1 MASVERHAEISAN
14 FLERAEDSLRAG
26 DLLQASEKA
35 WGAVAHCLKSI
46 AERRN
51 LPHGSH
57 AALTIIV
64 NRLANESDEH
74 NRVIQLY
81 RRVGFLHS
89 NFYEDWFKRETVAR
103 GVRSARELTAL
114 LQEIA

>member
-1 MASVERHAEISAN
+1 MASAERHDEISAI
-14 FLERAEDSLRAG
+14 FLDRAEDSLRAG

-46 AERRN
+46 AKRRN
-51 LPHGSH
+51 MPSGSH
-57 AALTIIV
+57 AALTILV

-74 NRVIQLY
+74 DRIIQLY
-81 RRVGFLHS
+81 RRMGFLHS
-89 NFYEDWFKRETVAR
+89 NFYEDWFKRETVER

-114 LQEIA
+114 LEEVA

>member
-1 MASVERHAEISAN
+1 MASAERHDEISAI
-14 FLERAEDSLRAG
+14 FLDRAEDSLRAG

-46 AERRN
+46 AKRRN
-51 LPHGSH
+51 MPSGSR
-57 AALTIIV
+57 AALTILV

-74 NRVIQLY
+74 DRIIQLY
-81 RRVGFLHS
+81 RRMGFLHS
-89 NFYEDWFKRETVAR
+89 NFYEDWFKPETVER

>member
-1 MASVERHAEISAN
+1 MASAERHDEISAI
-14 FLERAEDSLRAG
+14 FLDRAEDSLRAG

-46 AERRN
+46 AKRRN
-51 LPHGSH
+51 MPSGSH
-57 AALTIIV
+57 AALTILV

-74 NRVIQLY
+74 DRIIQLY
-81 RRVGFLHS
+81 RRMGFLHS
-89 NFYEDWFKRETVAR
+89 NFYEDWFKRETVER

-114 LQEIA
+114 LQEVA

>member
-1 MASVERHAEISAN
+1 MASAERHDEISGI
-14 FLERAEDSLRAG
+14 FLDRAEDSLRAG

-46 AERRN
+46 AKRRN
-51 LPHGSH
+51 MPSGSH
-57 AALTIIV
+57 AALTILV

-74 NRVIQLY
+74 DRIIQLY

-89 NFYEDWFKRETVAR
+89 NFYEDWFKRETVER

-114 LQEIA
+114 LEEVA

>member
-1 MASVERHAEISAN
+1 MASAERHDEISAI
-14 FLERAEDSLRAG
+14 FLDRAEDSLRAG

-46 AERRN
+46 AKRRN
-51 LPHGSH
+51 MPSGSH
-57 AALTIIV
+57 AALTILI

-74 NRVIQLY
+74 DRIIQLY
-81 RRVGFLHS
+81 RRMGFLHS
-89 NFYEDWFKRETVAR
+89 NFYEDWFKQETVER

>member
-1 MASVERHAEISAN
+1 MASAERHDEISAI
-14 FLERAEDSLRAG
+14 FLDRAEDSLRAG

-46 AERRN
+46 AKRRN
-51 LPHGSH
+51 MPSGSH
-57 AALTIIV
+57 AALTILV

-74 NRVIQLY
+74 DRIIQLY
-81 RRVGFLHS
+81 RRMGFLHS
-89 NFYEDWFKRETVAR
+89 NFYEDWFKRETVER

-114 LQEIA
+114 LEEIA